1 MQHRNISTTVAGP
14 TPSPPTTIVDNDPF
28 PTLYHDPDSE
38 VTFSGGNV
46 AWAWGNGTVTPQVTG
61 TLHIVNGD
69 DAKFRVRVDSYD
81 SDGNLV
87 GSAYDKKKGHKR
99 HTDAATEIPVD
110 MNAISGPNIRRAIV
124 ALEKEGI
131 GPQWHTKDES
141 IVLELDTF
149 DDNVTILGSGV
160 DVGGPDFSNGA
171 PTDPASVSW
180 EIGDDGML
188 TATYTGYLHLKGFHG
203 GSGRVVIRAINPISG
218 LEVARA
224 EGDAYSPPDNGYHRY
239 PDSPPDTPETL
250 AVASDAPA
258 LEVVMESWVVT
269 DPETQQGTWEDVGS
283 QTVSVAQ

>member
-14 TPSPPTTIVDNDPF
+14 TPSPLTTVVDNDPF

-38 VTFSGGNV
+38 VTFSDGNV

-87 GSAYDKKKGHKR
+87 GSAYDKKKGHPR
-99 HTDAATEIPVD
+99 HTDAATDIPVD

-141 IVLELDTF
+141 ILLELDTF
-149 DDNVTILGSGV
+149 DDDVTILGSGI
-160 DVGGPDFSNGA
+160 DVGGLGFSESKGK
-171 PTDPASVSW
+171 PTEPAVVSW
-180 EIGDDGML
+180 KLGDDGML
-188 TATYTGYLHLKGFHG
+188 TATYTGYLHFDDFNKDA
-203 GSGRVVIRAINPISG
+203 GRVIIRAIDPISG
-218 LEVARA
+218 REAART
-224 EGDAYSPPDNGYHRY
+224 EGGSH
-239 PDSPPDTPETL
+239 SPPDTGYHHYPDTL
-250 AVASDAPA
+250 AVVSEEAS
-258 LEVVMESWVVT
+258 LEVVMQSWVVT
-269 DPETQQGTWEDVGS
+269 DPETQQGEWEDVGS

>member
-1 MQHRNISTTVAGP
+1 MQHRKLSTTVAGP
-14 TPSPPTTIVDNDPF
+14 TPSPLTTIVDNDPF

-87 GSAYDKKKGHKR
+87 GSAYDKKQGHPR
-99 HTDAATEIPVD
+99 HTDAATDIPVD
-110 MNAISGPNIRRAIV
+110 MNAKSGPNIRRAIV

-149 DDNVTILGSGV
+149 DDDVTILGSGI
-160 DVGGPDFSNGA
+160 DVGGLGFSKGN
-171 PTDPASVSW
+171 PTEPAIVSW
-180 EIGDDGML
+180 KIGDDGML
-188 TATYTGYLHLKGFHG
+188 TATYTGYLHFDDFNKDA
-203 GSGRVVIRAINPISG
+203 GRVIIRAIDPLSG
-218 LEVARA
+218 REAART
-224 EGDAYSPPDNGYHRY
+224 EGGSH
-239 PDSPPDTPETL
+239 SPPDTGYYHYPDTL
-250 AVASDAPA
+250 AVVSEKAY
-258 LEVVMESWVVT
+258 LEVVMQSWVVT